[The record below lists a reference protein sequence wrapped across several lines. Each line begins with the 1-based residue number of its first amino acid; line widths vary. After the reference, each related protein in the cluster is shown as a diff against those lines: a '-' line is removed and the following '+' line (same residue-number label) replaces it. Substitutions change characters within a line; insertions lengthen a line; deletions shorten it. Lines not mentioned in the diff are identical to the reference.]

1 MQSTPAASIRS
12 GGPWHERVFRLGR
25 RGMEVSI
32 CAVLMLGAPG
42 ISAFA
47 QDATAAAADSAA
59 DSSADYS
66 TEQLDALLAPIALYP
81 DQLLTQILM
90 ASAYPLQIVEAHRW
104 QQMPANSALSG
115 DALATALEQQSWDPS
130 VKSLV
135 PFPTVLSMMNDKLDW
150 VQQLGYAVENQ
161 EGDVMN
167 SVQRLRAQAQ
177 AAGQLNSNEQQTV
190 STAGQTIIIAPA
202 QPNVVYVPAY
212 NPTVVYGGWPYPA
225 YPPVY
230 FPPPV
235 GYAVASGIA
244 FGVGVAVTAS
254 LWGWARPNWGYHGG
268 YGNINVNVNRYNNIN
283 VNRTQIHNSNWRP
296 NRPAGA
302 ANRPMRPP
310 GGPVGRPQR
319 GGGLPANAIGR
330 DKVKVPG
337 NITKPPGGIGGNRPG
352 NGGAN
357 RPGNGTGNRPGGG
370 NPGGNKPSLGG
381 GNKPS
386 PGGGNKP
393 SQGGGGKPGLG
404 GGNKP
409 AFGGGNKPAAG
420 GGNKPAMGGGNR
432 PNLGGGGTRPGGGK
446 PGAFSGMNQGKS
458 AAAFGNRGAQSRQGG
473 MRGGGGGGRMGG
485 GRSR

>member
-1 MQSTPAASIRS
+1 MQYNPAASIRAGS
-12 GGPWHERVFRLGR
+12 TWHKAAFRLGR
-25 RGMEVSI
+25 RGIEAAI
-32 CAVLMLGAPG
+32 CTVLLLGAPTL
-42 ISAFA
+42 SAWA
-47 QDATAAAADSAA
+47 QDAAPATASDNNA
-59 DSSADYS
+59 DSSAPADYT

-90 ASAYPLQIVEAHRW
+90 ASAYPLQIVEAYRW
-104 QQMPANSALSG
+104 LQQPANSALTG
-115 DALATALEQQSWDPS
+115 NALATALEQQSWDPS

-135 PFPTVLSMMNDKLDW
+135 PFPQVLSTMNDKLDW

-177 AAGQLNSNEQQTV
+177 AAGQLNSNAQQTV
-190 STAGQTIIIAPA
+190 STEGQSIIIVPA

-212 NPTVVYGGWPYPA
+212 NPIVVYGVWPYPA

-230 FPPPV
+230 WPPPP
-235 GYAVASGIA
+235 GYALAAGIA
-244 FGVGVAVTAS
+244 FGVGIAVTAS

-283 VNRTQIHNSNWRP
+283 VNRTQIHNSNWRA

-302 ANRPMRPP
+302 ANRPTRPP
-310 GGPVGRPQR
+310 GGPVGKPGRP

-330 DKVKVPG
+330 DKVSVPG

-357 RPGNGTGNRPGGG
+357 RPGNGAGNRPAGNNPAGKPGGG
-370 NPGGNKPSLGG
+370 MNK
-381 GNKPS
+381 

-393 SQGGGGKPGLG
+393 AL
-404 GGNKP
+404 
-409 AFGGGNKPAAG
+409 
-420 GGNKPAMGGGNR
+420 GGGNR
-432 PNLGGGGTRPGGGK
+432 PQAPAGGANRPSGGSHQ

-458 AAAFGNRGAQSRQGG
+458 ASQFGDRGAQSRSAGG
-473 MRGGGGGGRMGG
+473 FGGGGGGGRMGG
-485 GRSR
+485 GGGRRR